1 MTNDDKARNRTI
13 TFTVV
18 SSPRFGRLLRM
29 NSDNRTEGV
38 SIFTQSLVS
47 TDTHVVTLRWA
58 AGLHREHRSLV
69 LILLNQLDVAM
80 ARVTLRFI

>member
-1 MTNDDKARNRTI
+1 MTNDDKARDRTI

-18 SSPRFGRLLRM
+18 SSPRFGRLLKM

-38 SIFTQSLVS
+38 STFTQRLVS
-47 TDTHVVTLRWA
+47 TDSQVVALRWA
-58 AGLHREHRSLV
+58 MGWNREHRSLV

-80 ARVTLRFI
+80 VRVTLRFI

>member
-18 SSPRFGRLLRM
+18 SSPRFGRLLKM
-29 NSDNRTEGV
+29 NSDNRTEDV
-38 SIFTQSLVS
+38 SIFTQRLVS
-47 TDTHVVTLRWA
+47 TDSHMVTLRWA
-58 AGLHREHRSLV
+58 AGLNREHRSLV

-80 ARVTLRFI
+80 AQATLCFI